1 MWMMLKTLLK
11 LLTFG
16 YRRVRVVQQTRP
28 QERYLPLPGLQPV
41 PAREDLEGRVE
52 GVCGGGPSHETS
64 PGNRPPVPRRRG
76 ESHRSSFEAHGRG
89 EPGVRQPDHRG
100 RRWGTPLL
108 PAWRGVPRVHCHRWD
123 RRYPSHAV
131 EASTHLVTG
140 RRSRR
145 FRLPLPNWKLGG
157 PPAEEMVGDDL
168 RSLRLPES
176 VL

>member
-52 GVCGGGPSHETS
+52 GVCRGGPSHETS

-140 RRSRR
+140 RRAWRIC
-145 FRLPLPNWKLGG
+145 LPLQDWKFGR
-157 PPAEEMVGDDL
+157 PAAEEVVEDDL
-168 RSLRLPES
+168 QSLRLLGP